1 MTCRIFAALSLPD
14 KPTSQ
19 SIAVPFC
26 DAKWQALQSEFG
38 ITCDMSMENTSVGS
52 SHKCHDNA

>member
-1 MTCRIFAALSLPD
+1 
-14 KPTSQ
+14 
-19 SIAVPFC
+19 
-26 DAKWQALQSEFG
+26 LQSEFG